1 MGLRAMRTDFR
12 CEAARGT
19 EVVSCCWV
27 DTIAGVT
34 SPPSAMLRAAR
45 CGVAGDPMADR
56 NRIPE
61 PVTRA
66 TDARRAVRPLRRAL
80 VSLERMFPRGV
91 GTAAVFALVLASVG
105 YGVIRGGHA
114 DAVGAQLVDIRDAAA
129 NAVGFEIASIALTG
143 EKQLSREDILNIAG
157 ISGRAS
163 LLFLDAE
170 AARARLKANPWIAD
184 ATILKL
190 FPDRLHIAV
199 TERRAFALWQ
209 KDGRVRVVARDGV
222 MVEPFVAPHVA
233 HLPLV
238 VGSGAN
244 TRAAEFLAVMN
255 RYPELRDQVH
265 AYVLVA
271 DRRWNLR
278 LKNGIDIRLPEAE
291 PAEAIDALIAL
302 DRDKKLL
309 TRDILAI
316 DLRIRDRVTVRLS
329 DEAGAARA
337 EVVKERK
344 AAKRKGGEA

>member
-1 MGLRAMRTDFR
+1 
-12 CEAARGT
+12 
-19 EVVSCCWV
+19 
-27 DTIAGVT
+27 
-34 SPPSAMLRAAR
+34 
-45 CGVAGDPMADR
+45 MADR
-56 NRIPE
+56 DRLAR
-61 PVTRA
+61 PVTRTA
-66 TDARRAVRPLRRAL
+66 DVWRARRTLRR
-80 VSLERMFPRGV
+80 VVVGLERMFPRGA
-91 GTAAVFALVLASVG
+91 GTLAVFGIVLASVS
-105 YGVIRGGHA
+105 YGVVRGGHA
-114 DAVGAQLVDIRDAAA
+114 DAVGVQFAEIRDAAA
-129 NAVGFEIASIALTG
+129 NAAGFEIASIALTG
-143 EKQLSREDILNIAG
+143 EKHLSREDILNVAG

-209 KDGRVRVVARDGV
+209 KDGRVRVIARDGV

-238 VGSGAN
+238 VGNGAN
-244 TRAAEFLAVMN
+244 TRAAAFLGVMN
-255 RYPELRDQVH
+255 RYPALRDQVH

-278 LKNGIDIRLPEAE
+278 LKNGIDVRLPEAE
-291 PAEAIDALIAL
+291 PVDAIEALMAL

-309 TRDILAI
+309 TRDIAMI

-329 DEAGAARA
+329 DEAAAARA
-337 EVVKERK
+337 EIVKERK
-344 AAKRKGGEA
+344 AKRKGGDA

>member
-1 MGLRAMRTDFR
+1 MRER
-12 CEAARGT
+12 QRLA
-19 EVVSCCWV
+19 
-27 DTIAGVT
+27 
-34 SPPSAMLRAAR
+34 
-45 CGVAGDPMADR
+45 
-56 NRIPE
+56 

-66 TDARRAVRPLRRAL
+66 ADARRSGRGFRRFVATCERL
-80 VSLERMFPRGV
+80 VPRGM
-91 GTAAVFALVLASVG
+91 GTAAVFALLLASVG
-105 YGVIRGGHA
+105 YGVVRGGHA
-114 DAVGAQLVDIRDAAA
+114 ETVGTQLADIRDAAA
-129 NAVGFEIASIALTG
+129 NSLGFEISAIALTG
-143 EKQLSREDILNIAG
+143 EKQLTREDILNIAG

-170 AARARLKANPWIAD
+170 AARLRLKANPWIAD

-209 KDGRVRVVARDGV
+209 KDGRVGVISRDGV
-222 MVEPFVAPHVA
+222 IVEPFVAPYVA

-238 VGSGAN
+238 VGNGAQ
-244 TRAAEFLAVMN
+244 TRAADFLTVMN
-255 RYPELRDQVH
+255 NYPELREQVH

-291 PAEAIDALIAL
+291 PTEAIDALIAL
-302 DRDKKLL
+302 DHDKKLL

-329 DEAGAARA
+329 DEAAAARA

-344 AAKRKGGEA
+344 AKRKGGDA

>member
-1 MGLRAMRTDFR
+1 MDDRARL
-12 CEAARGT
+12 AQ
-19 EVVSCCWV
+19 
-27 DTIAGVT
+27 
-34 SPPSAMLRAAR
+34 
-45 CGVAGDPMADR
+45 
-56 NRIPE
+56 

-66 TDARRAVRPLRRAL
+66 ADGRRPGRALRRFHARI
-80 VSLERMFPRGV
+80 ERMAPRGA
-91 GTAAVFALVLASVG
+91 GTLAVFVFVLSSVAF
-105 YGVIRGGHA
+105 GVVRGGHA
-114 DAVGAQLVDIRDAAA
+114 DAVGAQLAEIRDAAA
-129 NAVGFEIASIALTG
+129 NAIGFDIASIALTG
-143 EKQLSREDILNIAG
+143 ETHLTREDILNIAG

-170 AARARLKANPWIAD
+170 GARARLKANPWIAD
-184 ATILKL
+184 ATIRKL

-209 KDGRVRVVARDGV
+209 KEGRVRVIARDGV
-222 MVEPFVAPHVA
+222 TVEPFVSPHVA

-238 VGSGAN
+238 VGTGAN
-244 TRAAEFLAVMN
+244 AKAAEFLTVMS

-291 PAEAIDALIAL
+291 PADAIAALLAL
-302 DRDKKLL
+302 DKDKNLL
-309 TRDILAI
+309 SRDILAI

-329 DEAGAARA
+329 DAAAAARA

-344 AAKRKGGEA
+344 AKRKGGDA